1 MKLSD
6 YIARFIAKHSKHAFV
21 GNGGCIVHV
30 LDSLSQIE
38 EFKLIPCQ
46 NEQGASIA
54 AESYSR
60 VSDGVGVA
68 IATSGPGI
76 INLFQGIACAYYDS
90 IPCIF
95 LTGNV
100 PVSHLKGEEKVR
112 QLGFQEMDVVR
123 MLTPITKY
131 CVTITDP
138 LKIRYEL
145 EKMLYM
151 AVSGRKGPVVLDLPD
166 DLQRAEINPSNLER
180 FLPPIEEISYED
192 IDKGLNQT
200 IELITNSV
208 RPLVIVGAGVKFGKA
223 EPQMLEFLQK
233 TGIPYVGTWATLDMF
248 TESSENYVGNFGVSG
263 NRPGNYAIQTA
274 DLIISF
280 GSRLDTHEV
289 GNDPNT
295 FAPYAKKISIDID
308 KHELKKEKGVCLDV
322 MINCDVKTLLDK
334 LIQSEIFVNNLT
346 KWTSKV
352 KVWLK
357 KYPVC
362 HPEWHNQQ
370 EYVNPYVFMDA
381 LAKLTKK
388 GAIII
393 TDAGA
398 TLNWTMQGYRM
409 KEKQKLYSAFNHS
422 PMGYALPAS
431 LGAQFAC
438 RDKQVVCISGDGGM
452 VMNIQEL
459 ETVFYHKL
467 PIKIFIMNNREY
479 GIIKQTQD
487 TWLES
492 RYAASD
498 SSSGLGSP
506 DFIEIAKAYKIKAI
520 EIENHAHLNEK
531 IQEALLFD
539 GPLLCNVKIKSG
551 EQIIPKL
558 VFGKTLENLAPFVS
572 QDTLKKDLDF
582 SC

>member
-6 YIARFIAKHSKHAFV
+6 YIAEFISKHTKHAFV

-30 LDSLSQIE
+30 LDSLSKLE
-38 EFKLIPCQ
+38 NFKIVPCQ

-60 VSDGVGVA
+60 VSDGIGLA

-90 IPCIF
+90 IPSIF
-95 LTGNV
+95 LTGDV
-100 PVSHLKGEEKVR
+100 PVPHLKGEEKVR
-112 QLGFQEMDVVR
+112 QIGFQEMDVVN

-138 LKIRYEL
+138 LRIRFEL
-145 EKMLYM
+145 EKMLYI

-166 DLQRAEINPSNLER
+166 DLQRAEIDPKQLER
-180 FLPPIEEISYED
+180 FDPPKTEFKPENIED
-192 IDKGLNQT
+192 GLNQT
-200 IELITNSV
+200 IEFIKIAE
-208 RPLVIVGAGVKFGKA
+208 RPLIIVGAGVKFGNA
-223 EPQMLEFLQK
+223 ETLMLQFLQK
-233 TGIPYVGTWATLDMF
+233 SGIPYVGTWGSLDMF
-248 TESSENYVGNFGVSG
+248 TKSSENYIENFGVSG
-263 NRPGNYAIQTA
+263 NRPGNYAVQSA

-289 GNDPNT
+289 GNNPDA
-295 FAPYAKKISIDID
+295 FAPNAKKVSIDID
-308 KHELKKEKGVCLDV
+308 EHELNKVKGIRLDRK
-322 MINCDVKTLLDK
+322 IHCDVKIFLERLN
-334 LIQSEIFVNNLT
+334 QREITVQDLSLWKT
-346 KWTSKV
+346 KIDG
-352 KVWLK
+352 WLK

-362 HPEWHNQQ
+362 LPEWHNQK
-370 EYVNPYVFMDA
+370 EFVNPYVFMDE
-381 LAKLTKK
+381 LAKQTKK
-388 GAIII
+388 DAVVI

-409 KEKQKLYSAFNHS
+409 RTKQKLYSAFNHS

-431 LGAQFAC
+431 IGAQYANLES
-438 RDKQVVCISGDGGM
+438 QTICISGDGGM

-459 ETVFYHKL
+459 ETISFHKL

-492 RYAASD
+492 RHAASD
-498 SSSGLGSP
+498 ESGGLGSP

-520 EIENHAHLNEK
+520 EIENHAQLSEK
-531 IQEALLFD
+531 IQQALAFE
-539 GPLLCNVKIKSG
+539 GPILCNVKVKSG

-558 VFGKTLENLAPFVS
+558 VFGKKLEELAPFIS
-572 QDTLKKDLDF
+572 EKELKSDLQF
-582 SC
+582 SN